1 MKALENGPVLNN
13 ALDTI
18 ASSRK
23 HVEPV
28 PGLGHYND
36 EDAAKIKAKLEA
48 VATYVIDFLQQEFS
62 DSNIYL
68 PEGTQDHRNGRW
80 SLNTTPEMAVLT

>member
-1 MKALENGPVLNN
+1 MKALENVLVHSD

-28 PGLGHYND
+28 PSRGYYND
-36 EDAAKIKAKLEA
+36 KDAANIKAKLEA
-48 VATYVIDFLQQEFS
+48 VATHVIDRPAGLAAEVG
-62 DSNIYL
+62 IVI
-68 PEGTQDHRNGRW
+68 GRRW
-80 SLNTTPEMAVLT
+80 ECDR